1 MANDDC
7 LAKGFKIENPA
18 TKAMIRTMALKSPTV
33 MVGYILGYWLTIGGT
48 AVAVED
54 AAHFLH
60 PVIAATIYLPAV
72 IWIARS
78 MRALECTIHE
88 FAHYALSKNLLL
100 NDAIGSGLIA
110 LPLATTIEVFRA
122 SHNDP
127 HHVYLSVVGVD
138 PDLRR
143 YDDLDAHNLD
153 RSSWQ
158 GFAREVA
165 ARLPRYVIGWSR
177 LTTGSWTLV
186 LTLLWHAVVLWLPFY
201 AFYGEISIALSKW
214 ALYWVI
220 PQLVVLPVIRF
231 IGETGKHDYSGGT
244 SVAAVTISNIGPV
257 HKLLIHPFGDG
268 HHTLH
273 HLFANVPGYR
283 LGKLHRWLM
292 ANEPGYRKS
301 LRYRLR
307 VLEQP
312 RSGLEA

>member
-1 MANDDC
+1 MANGKD
-7 LAKGFKIENPA
+7 LSTGFKIENPA
-18 TKAMIRTMALKSPTV
+18 TKAMIRMLARRSPTL
-33 MVGYILGYWLTIGGT
+33 MVGYILGYWLTIGGA
-48 AVAVED
+48 AVAVEA
-54 AAHFLH
+54 AAHFVH
-60 PVIAATIYLPAV
+60 PMIAGAIYLPA
-72 IWIARS
+72 IILIARS
-78 MRALECTIHE
+78 MRAFECMIHE
-88 FAHYALSKNLLL
+88 LGHNALSKNLLL
-100 NDAIGSGLIA
+100 NDSIGNALIA
-110 LPLATTIEVFRA
+110 LPLATMIAVFRA

-127 HHVYLSVVGVD
+127 HHAHLSVVGVD

-143 YDDLDAHNLD
+143 YDVLNAHHLD

-177 LTTGSWTLV
+177 LTTGSWMLV
-186 LTLLWHAVVLWLPFY
+186 LTLLWHAVVLWLPLY
-201 AFYGEISIALSKW
+201 AFYGELSIAPSKW

-220 PQLVVLPVIRF
+220 PQLLALPVIRF

-273 HLFANVPGYR
+273 HLFAHVPGYR

-301 LRYRLR
+301 LRYRLK

-312 RSGLEA
+312 RSGLDA